1 MFSVI
6 AAIKGRPLKPY
17 KRTVVHGMVSAQ
29 RQRTVECSVDID
41 TQVIP
46 LGPEKGAGYI
56 TLPLVGD
63 MSLPGFAIKGAKAEK
78 LFVDQYFAD
87 RFKGT
92 VKVGVNAGA

>member
-1 MFSVI
+1 M
-6 AAIKGRPLKPY
+6 
-17 KRTVVHGMVSAQ
+17 
-29 RQRTVECSVDID
+29 
-41 TQVIP
+41 
-46 LGPEKGAGYI
+46 
-56 TLPLVGD
+56 TLPVIGD